1 MTTNFYTSQ
10 FTYLAKI
17 QHALYIVTVTHTLLY
32 TRQLSSAVTM
42 YELIFG
48 GGREGGGV
56 EGWKRGGVIQARSVI
71 GGNSFSVF
79 SGRAQSLLYLEFGS

>member
-48 GGREGGGV
+48 GGREGGG
-56 EGWKRGGVIQARSVI
+56 GGGVEARRRNPSAVCDR
-71 GGNSFSVF
+71 G
-79 SGRAQSLLYLEFGS
+79 Q